1 MKRKRIEIEAKF
13 PLMNRTNT
21 IRILE
26 KVGKK
31 TEDNVIQNDTYFT
44 PAHIN
49 FLNEKPITK
58 WLRVRN
64 TNTET
69 TINFKDWSS
78 GSNDKKIKCKE
89 IEVGLDDYDG
99 ILEILNALDFRKII
113 VVNKTRSSY
122 LYKGII
128 LSIDTI
134 VNLGDFIELEYS
146 NNIYDSEEES
156 LNYIKEVLTEL
167 NIEIGNQIFAGYPQ
181 LILENE
187 LKKD

>member
-1 MKRKRIEIEAKF
+1 M
-13 PLMNRTNT
+13 
-21 IRILE
+21 
-26 KVGKK
+26 
-31 TEDNVIQNDTYFT
+31 
-44 PAHIN
+44 
-49 FLNEKPITK
+49 
-58 WLRVRN
+58 
-64 TNTET
+64 
-69 TINFKDWSS
+69 
-78 GSNDKKIKCKE
+78 
-89 IEVGLDDYDG
+89 
-99 ILEILNALDFRKII
+99 DFRKII